1 MKVIDMSAMASN
13 ISPTFHLCL
22 ASNKCNASYDALKT
36 KKKYVRKNFC
46 FAYRLISGLL
56 LYRTG
61 LTLNLR
67 KIM

>member
-36 KKKYVRKNFC
+36 KKNMLEKIFVL
-46 FAYRLISGLL
+46 LIGS
-56 LYRTG
+56 
-61 LTLNLR
+61 
-67 KIM
+67 